1 MEGLIQTDASIN
13 AGNSGGPLL
22 NSKGQ
27 VIGINS
33 AKAVSGEGLGFA
45 IPINTAKPIMEEVIK
60 TGTFRKAF
68 IGIEGSNVELYLQ
81 YYPDEN
87 LGTKTG
93 VIVGRVYEGAPA
105 DLAGIQV
112 RDVIVGLDNKKV
124 ETMEQL
130 TKLLFSYKPG
140 DEVTI
145 SLYRNAE
152 RIEVP
157 LRLGTSPD

>member
-1 MEGLIQTDASIN
+1 
-13 AGNSGGPLL
+13 
-22 NSKGQ
+22 
-27 VIGINS
+27 
-33 AKAVSGEGLGFA
+33 
-45 IPINTAKPIMEEVIK
+45 
-60 TGTFRKAF
+60 
-68 IGIEGSNVELYLQ
+68 VELYLQ

>member
-1 MEGLIQTDASIN
+1 M
-13 AGNSGGPLL
+13 
-22 NSKGQ
+22 
-27 VIGINS
+27 
-33 AKAVSGEGLGFA
+33 
-45 IPINTAKPIMEEVIK
+45 
-60 TGTFRKAF
+60 
-68 IGIEGSNVELYLQ
+68 
-81 YYPDEN
+81 
-87 LGTKTG
+87 
-93 VIVGRVYEGAPA
+93 
-105 DLAGIQV
+105 
-112 RDVIVGLDNKKV
+112 IVGLDNKKV